1 AFAHADVPFERLVE
15 VLNPER
21 STARHPLFQV
31 GFSFQNQGETSLE
44 LPGVSISEFR
54 LEHHTTQFDLHWI
67 VQDTYDESGVPS
79 GIGGFVTYATALFD
93 EGTVVSFVERFG
105 RVLEAVAAD
114 VSVPVGGIEILSAN
128 ERTRI
133 LESFNDS
140 ARAVDGSAT
149 LVSLFEAQV
158 AAAPDA
164 VAVEFGGRSW
174 TYGRLDEWAA
184 QVARR
189 LVELGVGAEARVALG
204 MRRSVEL
211 IVGMVAVA
219 KAGGAYV
226 PVDPEQPAER
236 TEYILGTADPVCV
249 LTTGRDGFG
258 VEGARPVVIVAEPET
273 FSAGGSVAVPLPAH
287 TAYVIFTSGST
298 GRPKG
303 VAVPHA
309 AIANQLVW
317 KRAAFGLGAQDAV
330 LLKTAA
336 TFDLSVW
343 EFWSALVSG
352 GRVVVAEPEGHR
364 DPQYLLGLIEAG
376 RVSTLHVVPSML
388 EALHAAAGGALP
400 GSLRR
405 VLAIGEALPADLA
418 AAVRSVN
425 PRVGLFNLYG
435 PTEAAVSVTWH
446 EVGDADVASVPIG
459 APVWNS
465 RVFVLDGRLRPVPV
479 GVAGELYLAGVQLA
493 RGYHGRPELTAERFV
508 ADPFAGDGSRLY
520 RTGDL
525 VRWTAGGELDY
536 LGRTDFQVKVRGF
549 RIELGEIEAVLR
561 AQPQVVGAVVAVR
574 SDPRTGERLV
584 GYVVP
589 EAAAGTGIDTG
600 ALSAAVGEVLPS
612 YMVPSAWVVLEALPL
627 NVNGKVDR
635 RALPEPVFE
644 AAVFRAPVTP
654 VEQIVASVFT

>member
-31 GFSFQNQGETSLE
+31 GLSFQNVAMATLE
-44 LPGVSISEFR
+44 LPGVSVTGLDLAGDTS
-54 LEHHTTQFDLHWI
+54 QFDLHWI